1 MVQEW
6 NHARGIL
13 VLLRKQDS
21 GFLGF
26 FKNTEMFLACA
37 FVPLPGAVGRSEF
50 SLGYLLQ
57 LDAVTGLYA
66 SMESMLLPA
75 YVRLD
80 CFLLIRISWSLDKQF
95 RCGHVEI

>member
-1 MVQEW
+1 M
-6 NHARGIL
+6 L
-13 VLLRKQDS
+13 VRKQDS
-21 GFLGF
+21 GFLSF

-57 LDAVTGLYA
+57 LDVVTGFYV

-75 YVRLD
+75 YL
-80 CFLLIRISWSLDKQF
+80 
-95 RCGHVEI
+95 ET

>member
-1 MVQEW
+1 MQGEF
-6 NHARGIL
+6 G

-37 FVPLPGAVGRSEF
+37 SVPLPGAVGRSEF

-75 YVRLD
+75 YVETWLFSSNPH
-80 CFLLIRISWSLDKQF
+80 FLEF
-95 RCGHVEI
+95 R